1 MSTRKEKKS
10 LINAYRKSNQQ
21 KTLLEL
27 DEYENIIDQDS
38 SSKSIF

>member
-1 MSTRKEKKS
+1 MSSRKGMKG

-38 SSKSIF
+38 SKSNS